1 MMHLNSIVVAIL
13 DSKQKSFREY
23 SSERLSNGRKSTVHL
38 PFDSEYQ
45 ILIKNSHERN
55 IRLDIDIDGTSVT
68 NDGLIVSAKN
78 QCTLERFLNSDRK
91 FKFVPISNSEVADP
105 TSKENG
111 IITVK
116 VNFEKSR
123 PYFTIGDNESWKKW
137 EWSMPFQPSNYP
149 PSYPLS
155 GSSQDTVWMKNM
167 PHTISTSGTE
177 FNSST
182 NINCLRAS
190 TSSHVTYS
198 CDTIKSR
205 SLSNAGATIEGSKSN
220 QQFTTVDWLGDDAL
234 LESLVFKFQLLGIT
248 QQDTKEYQEYLRL
261 KNKFES

>member
-13 DSKQKSFREY
+13 DSKLKSFREY

-68 NDGLIVSAKN
+68 NDGLIVYSKN
-78 QCTLERFLNSDRK
+78 QCILERFLNSDRK

-116 VNFEKSR
+116 INFENSR
-123 PYFTIGDNESWKKW
+123 SPFTIGDNESWKRW
-137 EWSMPFQPSNYP
+137 EWTMPFQPSSYP
-149 PSYPLS
+149 PSYPIDRTA
-155 GSSQDTVWMKNM
+155 GDTVWMSNM
-167 PHTISTSGTE
+167 PHSVSSGD
-177 FNSST
+177 NIVCSYHSSLKGS
-182 NINCLRAS
+182 C
-190 TSSHVTYS
+190 SSQVTYS
-198 CDTIKSR
+198 CDTIKTR
-205 SLSNAGATIEGSKSN
+205 SFASKAGATIEGSKSN
-220 QQFTTVDWLGDDAL
+220 QKFTTVDWLGDDTL

-248 QQDTKEYQEYLRL
+248 QQDTEEYKEYLRL

>member
-13 DSKQKSFREY
+13 DSKQKSFRGY

-68 NDGLIVSAKN
+68 NDGLIVSAKH

-111 IITVK
+111 IITVN
-116 VNFEKSR
+116 VNFEKGRSH
-123 PYFTIGDNESWKKW
+123 FTIGDNESWKRW
-137 EWSMPFQPSNYP
+137 EWTMPFQPSDYP
-149 PSYPLS
+149 PGCPL
-155 GSSQDTVWMKNM
+155 GSSGDATWMNYR
-167 PHTISTSGTE
+167 PVTLSSSGAE

-182 NINCLRAS
+182 NINCLRGS
-190 TSSHVTYS
+190 KSSHVTYS

-220 QQFTTVDWLGDDAL
+220 QQFTTVDWLGDDPL
-234 LESLVFKFQLLGIT
+234 IESLTFKFQLLGIT